1 IFKRS
6 EFEST
11 ANSDKHG
18 AWPAELFTFSPGKG
32 LPFHIQLILSEFVP
46 NGSFYD
52 HLHYQRSSHGN
63 TELNWHRR
71 FEVVLG
77 TAKASSFLDER
88 YQTKLSD
95 YGLEK
100 FFSVG
105 LTKFHNAVGYI
116 APELAQ
122 SLRVS
127 DKCDVYSY
135 GVVLLELVT
144 GRKPVES
151 PSEKEVLILRDH
163 VMELGLVCTTENPGK
178 RPSMGEVVK
187 ILELIINGMRS

>member
-1 IFKRS
+1 M
-6 EFEST
+6 
-11 ANSDKHG
+11 
-18 AWPAELFTFSPGKG
+18 
-32 LPFHIQLILSEFVP
+32 
-46 NGSFYD
+46 
-52 HLHYQRSSHGN
+52 
-63 TELNWHRR
+63 NWHRR

-163 VMELGLVCTTENPGK
+163 VKDLLVSGSASGCFDSRLREFEENELIQVMELGLVCTTENPGK

>member
-1 IFKRS
+1 MAQDVPWISKRP

-63 TELNWHRR
+63 TEFNWQRR
-71 FEVVLG
+71 FEVALG
-77 TAKASSFLDER
+77 TAKALSFLDER
-88 YQTKLSD
+88 YQAKLSD

-100 FFSVG
+100 FFSFG
-105 LTKFHNAVGYI
+105 LTKFHNAVMK
-116 APELAQ
+116 L
-122 SLRVS
+122 
-127 DKCDVYSY
+127 D
-135 GVVLLELVT
+135 
-144 GRKPVES
+144 
-151 PSEKEVLILRDH
+151 
-163 VMELGLVCTTENPGK
+163 LVCTTENPGK

-187 ILELIINGMRS
+187 ILELIRNGMRS

>member
-1 IFKRS
+1 M
-6 EFEST
+6 EV
-11 ANSDKHG
+11 
-18 AWPAELFTFSPGKG
+18 FTIIYTTK
-32 LPFHIQLILSEFVP
+32 
-46 NGSFYD
+46 
-52 HLHYQRSSHGN
+52 
-63 TELNWHRR
+63 
-71 FEVVLG
+71 
-77 TAKASSFLDER
+77 ER
-88 YQTKLSD
+88 YQAKLSD

-100 FFSVG
+100 FFSFG

-144 GRKPVES
+144 GRKLVES

-163 VMELGLVCTTENPGK
+163 AKDLLETGSDSGCFDSRLREFEENELIQVMKLGLVCTTKNPGK
-178 RPSMGEVVK
+178 RQSMGEVVK
-187 ILELIINGMRS
+187 ILELIRYGMRS